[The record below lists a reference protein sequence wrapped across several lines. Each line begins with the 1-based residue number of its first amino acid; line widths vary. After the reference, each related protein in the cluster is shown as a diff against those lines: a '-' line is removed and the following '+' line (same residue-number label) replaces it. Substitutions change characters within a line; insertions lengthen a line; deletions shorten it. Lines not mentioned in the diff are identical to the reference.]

1 MCGIVAYAGQN
12 NSVPILM
19 EGLHQLEYRGYDS
32 AGLALQRSAGLES
45 FKRQGKVAGLKA
57 ALPKRLSAKVGIG
70 HTRWATHGEPSDLN
84 AHPHSDNHG
93 KVALIHNGIIEN
105 ARELREQLAALGHTF
120 VSETDTEVLAALIA
134 SEYAAL
140 TQKSRKRVADTVFAQ
155 AVTAALRAVTGAYG
169 IAVLHADHPDCFV
182 TARNGS
188 PVILGIGDK
197 EMFVASDAAALV
209 RHTRQ
214 VIYLDD
220 GDVAL
225 VHAGGYEVTDL
236 RDVPG
241 SRKQTTLTVSATELS
256 KGDYEH
262 FTLKEIEE
270 QPDVLGRVLRGRLD
284 ERFATAV
291 LNGLNLEPRALLQ
304 FRRIKILGCGSA
316 YISGRIGASMIERF
330 ARIPVDAE
338 PAAEFRY
345 RNPIVESDTL
355 YLAVSQSGETFDTLS
370 AVQEIKR
377 KGGTV
382 RGIVNVVGS
391 TIARECAGGVY
402 LHAGPEIAVVS
413 TKTFAATLTVFALIA
428 LYIGRLRDLAPAEGT
443 RIVQA
448 LRALPEQLR
457 VLLERREEYEAHAQ
471 WLAQFRNAYFVGRN
485 EGYALAMEGAL
496 KLKEVSYIHA
506 EAYPA
511 SELKHGPLALVD
523 EETLTVALVPD
534 DDLLQ
539 KNVST
544 LEEIKARKG
553 PLLVVGHQADLPVAV
568 DRYLQVPKSHAMLD
582 PLLMLVPL
590 QLLAYYAAIARGCDV
605 DQPRNLAKSVTVE

>member
-1 MCGIVAYAGQN
+1 M
-12 NSVPILM
+12 
-19 EGLHQLEYRGYDS
+19 R
-32 AGLALQRSAGLES
+32 
-45 FKRQGKVAGLKA
+45 
-57 ALPKRLSAKVGIG
+57 
-70 HTRWATHGEPSDLN
+70 
-84 AHPHSDNHG
+84 
-93 KVALIHNGIIEN
+93 N
-105 ARELREQLAALGHTF
+105 ARELREQLGAQGHEF

-140 TQKSRKRVADTVFAQ
+140 AEKQKGKLPDTLLAQ
-155 AVTAALRAVTGAYG
+155 AVTASLRAVTGAYG
-169 IAVLHADHPDCFV
+169 IVVLHADHPDCLV
-182 TARNGS
+182 VARNGS

-225 VHAGGYEVTDL
+225 IHAGGYEVTDL

-241 SRKQTTLTVSATELS
+241 NRAPITLTVSATELS

-262 FTLKEIEE
+262 YTLKEIEE
-270 QPDVLGRVLRGRLD
+270 QPDVLNRVLRGRLD
-284 ERFATAV
+284 DKFATAV
-291 LNGLNLEPRALLQ
+291 LNGLNLEPRELLQ

-316 YISGRIGASMIERF
+316 YISGRIGASMIERI
-330 ARIPVDAE
+330 ARLPVDAE

-345 RNPIVESDTL
+345 RNPIIESDTL
-355 YLAVSQSGETFDTLS
+355 YFAVSQSGETYDTLS

-391 TIARECAGGVY
+391 TIARECDGGVY

-428 LYIGRLRDLAPAEGT
+428 LLIGRLRDLAPAEGT
-443 RIVQA
+443 RIVTA
-448 LRALPEQLR
+448 LRALPEQLDE
-457 VLLERREEYEAHAQ
+457 LIGRRADYAAHAQ
-471 WLAQFRNAYFVGRN
+471 WLSQFSNAYFVGRN
-485 EGYALAMEGAL
+485 EGFALALEGAL

-523 EETLTVALVPD
+523 EQTLTVALVPE

-544 LEEIKARKG
+544 LEEIRARKG
-553 PLLVVGHQADLPVAV
+553 PLLAVGHQAELPVEV
-568 DRYLQVPKSHAMLD
+568 DRYLRVPKSHGLLD
-582 PLLMLVPL
+582 PILMLVPL